1 MKYTTTVADY
11 LRWRGDIPFSADP
24 FNEVDNLVLCI
35 VSYLNFRR
43 FPELLTRNPKEAVL
57 LRDIS
62 QKLTEEDEQL
72 GLSRL
77 AYIPVVQQAA
87 QTERFADVRMFAF
100 EDRSDEEAQMQ
111 FAAVSFLLPD
121 KSVFIAFR
129 GTDTTLVGWKEDFNM
144 SFLESVPAQVRA
156 AEYAAEILKLC
167 RFHRIRIGGHSK
179 GGNLAAWAGLHLPRR
194 AYDRLLAVYNNDG
207 PGFNRSMTELPEYK
221 LLREK
226 LHTFIP
232 ESSIV
237 GVLLEHCE
245 EYTVIASTARSVMQH
260 EALSW

>member
-1 MKYTTTVADY
+1 MKYTTKVVDY

-129 GTDTTLVGWKEDFNM
+129 GTDTTLVGWKEDFKIG
-144 SFLESVPAQVRA
+144 FLESGPAEGRA
-156 AEYAAEILKLC
+156 AEYAA
-167 RFHRIRIGGHSK
+167 
-179 GGNLAAWAGLHLPRR
+179 
-194 AYDRLLAVYNNDG
+194 
-207 PGFNRSMTELPEYK
+207 
-221 LLREK
+221 
-226 LHTFIP
+226 
-232 ESSIV
+232 
-237 GVLLEHCE
+237 
-245 EYTVIASTARSVMQH
+245 
-260 EALSW
+260 